1 MGIKRRAFLVGT
13 AAIAGGGLFALHWT
27 NSSAAKTA
35 GKMTSKAGEAS
46 FSGWVKIAP
55 DDTVTLYSPHIDFGQ
70 GSHTA
75 LAQMLA
81 DELDADWSHIR
92 TEAAPAELAFANMAL
107 GKGFTLGDKAVPAIL
122 TPTVN
127 ATFGAI
133 ARYMELQIT
142 GGSSAIRAT
151 GQAGFRVIG
160 AAAREALVA
169 TAAGRLGVPASELTT
184 VDSKVMHAKTGKSL
198 RYGELAAEAAER
210 SLSASPKLKETKDFK
225 YIGKSPDRFDIP
237 AKVDGSAKYG
247 IDVDLPGMR
256 VATIMA
262 APIRGGKLESV
273 DAAPAM
279 AIKGVEKV
287 VQLDDAVVVVAK
299 GYWAASQGLAALSP
313 KFSDGGNAGMTT
325 ASIFAEHDKLRKSGK
340 PENEA
345 GQGDVKAGMATN
357 GAKILTAEFRV
368 PFLHQAMME
377 PFALTAHFKDGKLE
391 IWGASQSPLGAK
403 MLAARAAGL
412 DGDDVIF
419 HPMIMGGGFGRR
431 APQYSEVT
439 SQVAILAKQ
448 LPYPVKLIWSREE
461 DVRQGAYR
469 PQCSAVLKAALG
481 PDGKIVAW
489 QCDYAQVADA
499 GSEAAIPYD
508 IPNVALNHFKYV
520 TNQTDGFWRSVNST
534 QHGFYTETFMDELAQ
549 AAGADP
555 VAFRLKH
562 LPKGSRYARVLEEV
576 AKRSGWG
583 TPLPAGVG
591 RGVALVESF
600 GTIAAEV
607 IEASIGED
615 GRPKPLRAFAVVDC
629 GTTVNP
635 RNAEAQIQGGL
646 IMGLSSAIGEA
657 ITLEGGAVTQSNFS
671 DYPILKMADAPASI
685 DVHFIESGATMGGIG
700 EPGTPPATPAL
711 VNALFAVTGKRQR
724 TLPLMG

>member
-1 MGIKRRAFLVGT
+1 MGIKRRAFLIGG
-13 AAIAGGGLFALHWT
+13 AAVVGGGLFALHWG
-27 NSSAAKTA
+27 NSSAAAKA
-35 GKMTSKAGEAS
+35 GKMTAKAGESS
-46 FSGWVKIAP
+46 FTGWIKIAA
-55 DDTVTLYSPHIDFGQ
+55 DDTITLYSPHIDFGQ

-81 DELDADWSHIR
+81 DELDADWSKMR
-92 TEAAPAELAFANMAL
+92 TDAAPAEMVFANTAL
-107 GKGFTLGDKAVPAIL
+107 GKGFILGAKTVPAIL

-127 ATFGAI
+127 AAFGAI

-160 AAAREALVA
+160 AATREALVA
-169 TAAGRLGVPASELTT
+169 TAAKRLGVPEAELTT
-184 VDSKVMHAKTGKSL
+184 ADSKVTHAKSGKSL
-198 RYGELAAEAAER
+198 RYGELAAEASER
-210 SLSASPKLKETKDFK
+210 SLSASPKLKTAKDFK

-237 AKVDGSAKYG
+237 AKVDGSAQYG
-247 IDVDLPGMR
+247 IDYTMPEMR

-273 DAAPAM
+273 DVAPAM

-287 VQLDDAVVVVAK
+287 IKLENAVAVVAK
-299 GYWAASQGLAALSP
+299 GYWAASQGLAALTP
-313 KFSDGGNAGMTT
+313 KFSDGGNAAMST
-325 ASIFAEHDKLRKSGK
+325 ASIFAEHDKLRKNGK

-345 GQGDVKAGMATN
+345 SNGDVAKGFATK
-357 GAKILTAEFRV
+357 GAKLLTADFKV

-377 PFALTAHFKDGKLE
+377 PFALTAHYKDGKLD

-403 MLAARAAGL
+403 MVAAKAAGL
-412 DGDDVIF
+412 SGDDVTF

-439 SQVAILAKQ
+439 SQAAQLAKQ

-469 PQCSAVLKAALG
+469 PQCSAALKAALG
-481 PDGKIVAW
+481 SDGKIVAW
-489 QCDYAQVADA
+489 QCDYVQVADA
-499 GSEAAIPYD
+499 GGEAKLPYD
-508 IPNVALNHFKYV
+508 IPNVTLNHFLYQ

-549 AAGADP
+549 AAGVDP
-555 VAFRLKH
+555 LTFRLNH

-591 RGVALVESF
+591 RGIALVESF

-607 IEASIGED
+607 IEASMGED
-615 GRPKPLRAFAVVDC
+615 GIPKIGRAFAVIDC

-635 RNAEAQIQGGL
+635 KNAEAQIMGGM

-657 ITLEGGAVTQSNFS
+657 ITLEKGAVVQSNFS
-671 DYPILKMADAPASI
+671 DYPILKMAGAPASI
-685 DVHFIESGATMGGIG
+685 DVHFIESGGPIGGIG

-711 VNALFAVTGKRQR
+711 LNALYAVTGKRHR
-724 TLPLMG
+724 TLPLTA

>member
-1 MGIKRRAFLVGT
+1 MGIKRRAFLIGG

-27 NSSAAKTA
+27 KSSNSGKAAEITA
-35 GKMTSKAGEAS
+35 KAGEGS
-46 FSGWVKIAP
+46 FAGWVKIAA

-81 DELDADWSHIR
+81 DELDADWRFLR
-92 TEAAPAELAFANMAL
+92 TEAAPAEMAFANTAL
-107 GKGFTLGDKAVPAIL
+107 GKGFVLGNKQIPAFL
-122 TPTVN
+122 TSTVD
-127 ATFGAI
+127 ATFAAI
-133 ARYMELQIT
+133 ARQMALQIT

-151 GQAGFRVIG
+151 GQVGFRVIG

-169 TAAGRLGVPASELTT
+169 TAAKRLGVPAGELTT
-184 VDSKVMHAKTGKSL
+184 ANSMVNHAKSGKSL

-210 SLSASPKLKETKDFK
+210 SLSASPTLKTRKDFK
-225 YIGKSPDRFDIP
+225 YIGQSPARFDIP
-237 AKVDGSAKYG
+237 AKVDGSAQYG
-247 IDVDLPGMR
+247 IDFNLPDMR

-273 DAAPAM
+273 DPAPAM
-279 AIKGVEKV
+279 AVKGVEKV
-287 VQLDDAVVVVAK
+287 VKLERAVVVVAN

-313 KFSDGGNAGMTT
+313 KFSDGGNAGMST
-325 ASIFAEHDKLRKSGK
+325 ASIFAEHDKLRKAGK

-345 GQGDVKAGMATN
+345 GEGDVKAGFATK
-357 GAKILTAEFRV
+357 GAKLVSAEYRL

-377 PFALTAHFKDGKLE
+377 PFALTAHYRDGKLD

-403 MLAARAAGL
+403 MDAAEAAGL
-412 DGDDVIF
+412 DSDDVTF

-431 APQYSEVT
+431 APQYSEIT
-439 SQVAILAKQ
+439 SQVALLAKQ

-481 PDGKIVAW
+481 SDGKIIAW
-489 QCDYAQVADA
+489 QSDYAQVANPE
-499 GSEAAIPYD
+499 GEITLPYV
-508 IPNVALNHFKYV
+508 IPNFALNHFKYD

-534 QHGFYTETFMDELAQ
+534 QHGYYTETFIDELAA

-555 VAFRLKH
+555 LAFRLAH
-562 LPKGSRYARVLEEV
+562 LPKGSRHARVLETV
-576 AKRSGWG
+576 AKRAGWG
-583 TPLPAGVG
+583 TPLAPGVG
-591 RGVALVESF
+591 RGIALVESF
-600 GTIAAEV
+600 GTIVAEV
-607 IEASIGED
+607 IEASAGE
-615 GRPKPLRAFAVVDC
+615 GGAPKIHRTFAVVDC

-635 RNAEAQIQGGL
+635 KNAEAQIEGGI

-657 ITLEGGAVTQSNFS
+657 ITLEGGAVVQSNFS
-671 DYPILKMADAPASI
+671 DYPILKMAGAPSRI
-685 DVHFIESGATMGGIG
+685 DVHFIESDAPMGGIG
-700 EPGTPPATPAL
+700 EPGTPPAAPAL
-711 VNALFAVTGKRQR
+711 ANALFAATGTRHR
-724 TLPLMG
+724 TLPLMR

>member
-1 MGIKRRAFLVGT
+1 MGIKRRAFLIGGASVV
-13 AAIAGGGLFALHWT
+13 GGGLFALHWI
-27 NSSAAKTA
+27 NGSAAT
-35 GKMTSKAGEAS
+35 KAGEMIAKAGESS
-46 FSGWVKIAP
+46 FTGWIKIAA
-55 DDTVTLYSPHIDFGQ
+55 DDTITLYSPHIDFGQ

-81 DELDADWSHIR
+81 DELDADWSKIR
-92 TEAAPAELAFANMAL
+92 TEQAPAEFAFANTAL
-107 GKGFTLGDKAVPAIL
+107 GKGFILGAKTVPAIL

-127 ATFGAI
+127 AAFGAI

-151 GQAGFRVIG
+151 GQAGFRVVG

-169 TAAGRLGVPASELTT
+169 TTAKRLGVPENELTT
-184 VDSKVMHAKTGKSL
+184 ADSKVTHAKSGKSL
-198 RYGELAAEAAER
+198 RYGELAAEASER
-210 SLSASPKLKETKDFK
+210 SLSTTPTLKTAKDFK

-237 AKVDGSAKYG
+237 AKVDGSAQYG
-247 IDVDLPGMR
+247 IDYTMPEMR

-273 DAAPAM
+273 DPAPAM

-287 VQLDDAVVVVAK
+287 VRLESAVVVVAK
-299 GYWAASQGLAALSP
+299 GYWAASKGLAALSP
-313 KFSDGGNAGMTT
+313 KFSDGGNAGMST

-345 GQGDVKAGMATN
+345 GNGDVKAGFATK
-357 GAKILTAEFRV
+357 GAKLLNADFKV

-377 PFALTAHFKDGKLE
+377 PFALTAHYKDGKLD

-403 MLAARAAGL
+403 MVAAKAAGL
-412 DGDDVIF
+412 SGDDVTF

-439 SQVAILAKQ
+439 SQVAQLAKQ

-469 PQCSAVLKAALG
+469 PQCSAALKAALG
-481 PDGKIVAW
+481 ADGKIVAW

-499 GSEAAIPYD
+499 GGEAKLPYD
-508 IPNVALNHFKYV
+508 IPNVALNHFTYQ

-549 AAGADP
+549 AAGVDP
-555 VAFRLKH
+555 LAFRLNH

-591 RGVALVESF
+591 RGIALVESF

-607 IEASIGED
+607 IEASVRED
-615 GRPKPLRAFAVVDC
+615 GSPKVLRAFAVVDC

-635 RNAEAQIQGGL
+635 KNAEAQIQGGL

-657 ITLEGGAVTQSNFS
+657 ITVEKGAVVQSNFS
-671 DYPILKMADAPASI
+671 DYPIMKMEGSPTSI
-685 DVHFIESGATMGGIG
+685 DVHFIESGGQIGGIG

-711 VNALFAVTGKRQR
+711 VNALFAVTGKRHR
-724 TLPLMG
+724 TLPLVA

>member
-1 MGIKRRAFLVGT
+1 MGIKRRAFLIGG
-13 AAIAGGGLFALHWT
+13 AAVAGGGLFALHWM
-27 NSSAAKTA
+27 NGSAARTG
-35 GKMTSKAGEAS
+35 GKMIAKAGESS
-46 FSGWVKIAP
+46 FSGWIKIAA
-55 DDTVTLYSPHIDFGQ
+55 DDTITLYSPHIDFGQ

-81 DELDADWSHIR
+81 DELDADWSKMR
-92 TEAAPAELAFANMAL
+92 TEAAPAEMAFANTAL
-107 GKGFTLGDKAVPAIL
+107 GKGFILGAKTVPAIL

-127 ATFGAI
+127 AAFGAI

-160 AAAREALVA
+160 AATREALVA
-169 TAAGRLGVPASELTT
+169 TAAKRLGVPEAELKTAN
-184 VDSKVMHAKTGKSL
+184 SKVTHAKSGKSL
-198 RYGELAAEAAER
+198 RYGELAAEASER
-210 SLSASPKLKETKDFK
+210 SLSTTPTLKTAKDFT

-237 AKVDGSAKYG
+237 AKVDGSAQYG
-247 IDVDLPGMR
+247 IDFNMPEMR

-262 APIRGGKLESV
+262 APVRGGKLESV
-273 DAAPAM
+273 DPAPAM
-279 AIKGVEKV
+279 AVKGVEKV
-287 VQLDDAVVVVAK
+287 IKLDNAVAVVAK

-313 KFSDGGNAGMTT
+313 KFSDGGNAGIST
-325 ASIFAEHDKLRKSGK
+325 ASVFAEHDKLRKTGK

-345 GQGDVKAGMATN
+345 GNGDVNAGFA
-357 GAKILTAEFRV
+357 AKGVKLLTADFKV

-377 PFALTAHFKDGKLE
+377 PFALTAHYKDGRLDV
-391 IWGASQSPLGAK
+391 WGASQSPLGAK
-403 MLAARAAGL
+403 MVAARAAGL
-412 DGDDVIF
+412 GADEVTF

-439 SQVAILAKQ
+439 GQVAQLAKQ

-499 GSEAAIPYD
+499 GGEAKLPYD
-508 IPNVALNHFKYV
+508 IPNVALNHFSYQ

-549 AAGADP
+549 AAGVDP
-555 VAFRLKH
+555 LTFRLNH

-576 AKRSGWG
+576 AKRAGWG

-591 RGVALVESF
+591 RGIALVESF
-600 GTIAAEV
+600 GTIVAEV
-607 IEASIGED
+607 IEASVRDD
-615 GRPKPLRAFAVVDC
+615 GSPKVLRAFAVVDC

-635 RNAEAQIQGGL
+635 KNAEAQIQGGL

-657 ITLEGGAVTQSNFS
+657 ITLEGGAVVQSNFS
-671 DYPILKMADAPASI
+671 DYPILKMEGSPTSI
-685 DVHFIESGATMGGIG
+685 DVHFIESGAHMGGIG

-711 VNALFAVTGKRQR
+711 VNALFAVTGKRHR
-724 TLPLMG
+724 TLPLMA

>member
-1 MGIKRRAFLVGT
+1 MGIKRRAFLIGG
-13 AAIAGGGLFALHWT
+13 AAVAGGGLFALHWM
-27 NSSAAKTA
+27 NSSAARKGGEMIA
-35 GKMTSKAGEAS
+35 KAGESS
-46 FSGWVKIAP
+46 FSGWIKIAE

-81 DELDADWSHIR
+81 DELDADWSKMR
-92 TEAAPAELAFANMAL
+92 TEAAPAEMAFANTAL
-107 GKGFTLGDKAVPAIL
+107 GKGFILGAKTLPAIL

-127 ATFGAI
+127 AAFGAI

-151 GQAGFRVIG
+151 GQVGFRVIG
-160 AAAREALVA
+160 AATREALIA
-169 TAAGRLGVPASELTT
+169 TAAKRLGVPEAELTT
-184 VDSKVMHAKTGKSL
+184 ANSKVTHAKSGKSL
-198 RYGELAAEAAER
+198 RYGELAAEASER
-210 SLSASPKLKETKDFK
+210 SLSTTPTLKTVKDFK

-237 AKVDGSAKYG
+237 AKVNGSAQYG
-247 IDVDLPGMR
+247 IDYTMPDMR
-256 VATIMA
+256 IATIMA

-273 DAAPAM
+273 DPAPAM
-279 AIKGVEKV
+279 AVKGVEKV
-287 VQLDDAVVVVAK
+287 IKLENAVAVVAK

-313 KFSDGGNAGMTT
+313 KFSDGGNAGMST
-325 ASIFAEHDKLRKSGK
+325 ASIFAEHDKLRKNGK
-340 PENEA
+340 AENEA
-345 GQGDVKAGMATN
+345 GNGDVTAGFATK
-357 GAKILTAEFRV
+357 GAKLLTAEFKV

-377 PFALTAHFKDGKLE
+377 PFALTAHYKDGKLD

-403 MLAARAAGL
+403 MVAAKAAGL
-412 DGDDVIF
+412 SGDDVTF

-439 SQVAILAKQ
+439 SQVAQLAKQ

-469 PQCSAVLKAALG
+469 PQCSAALKAALG
-481 PDGKIVAW
+481 SDGKIVAW

-499 GSEAAIPYD
+499 GGEAKLPYD
-508 IPNVALNHFKYV
+508 IPNVALNHFQYV

-549 AAGADP
+549 AAGVDP
-555 VAFRLKH
+555 LTFRLNH

-576 AKRSGWG
+576 AKRAGWG

-591 RGVALVESF
+591 RGIALVESF
-600 GTIAAEV
+600 DTIVAEV
-607 IEASIGED
+607 IEASVRED
-615 GRPKPLRAFAVVDC
+615 GSPKVLRAFAVVDC
-629 GTTVNP
+629 GTTVHP
-635 RNAEAQIQGGL
+635 KNAEAQIEGGL

-657 ITLEGGAVTQSNFS
+657 ITVEGGAVAQSNFS
-671 DYPILKMADAPASI
+671 DYPILKMEGSPTSI
-685 DVHFIESGATMGGIG
+685 DVHFIESGAHMGGIG

-711 VNALFAVTGKRQR
+711 VNALFAVTGKRHR
-724 TLPLMG
+724 TLPLVA

>member
-1 MGIKRRAFLVGT
+1 MGIKRRAFLIGGASVV
-13 AAIAGGGLFALHWT
+13 GGGLFALHWM
-27 NSSAAKTA
+27 NGSAASKA
-35 GKMTSKAGEAS
+35 GKMTAKAGESS
-46 FSGWVKIAP
+46 FTGWIKIAA

-81 DELDADWSHIR
+81 EELDADWSKMR
-92 TEAAPAELAFANMAL
+92 TEAAPAEMAFANTAL
-107 GKGFTLGDKAVPAIL
+107 GKGFILGAKTVPAIL

-127 ATFGAI
+127 AAFGAI
-133 ARYMELQIT
+133 ARYKELQIT

-160 AAAREALVA
+160 AATREALVA
-169 TAAGRLGVPASELTT
+169 TAAKRLGVPEAELTT
-184 VDSKVMHAKTGKSL
+184 ANSKVTHAKSGKSL
-198 RYGELAAEAAER
+198 RYGELAAEASER
-210 SLSASPKLKETKDFK
+210 SLSASPKLKTAKDFK
-225 YIGKSPDRFDIP
+225 YIGTSPDRFDIP
-237 AKVDGSAKYG
+237 AKVDGSAQYG
-247 IDVDLPGMR
+247 IDYTMPEMR

-273 DAAPAM
+273 DVAPAM

-287 VQLDDAVVVVAK
+287 IKLENAVAVVAK
-299 GYWAASQGLAALSP
+299 GYWAASQGLAVLAP
-313 KFSDGGNAGMTT
+313 KFSDGGNAAMST
-325 ASIFAEHDKLRKSGK
+325 ASIFAEHDKLRKNGK
-340 PENEA
+340 SENDA
-345 GQGDVKAGMATN
+345 TTGDVKAGFATK
-357 GAKILTAEFRV
+357 GAKLLTADFKV

-377 PFALTAHFKDGKLE
+377 PFALTAHYKDGKLD
-391 IWGASQSPLGAK
+391 IWGASQSPLGSKMVAAK
-403 MLAARAAGL
+403 AAGL
-412 DGDDVIF
+412 SGDDVTF

-439 SQVAILAKQ
+439 SQVAQLAKQ

-469 PQCSAVLKAALG
+469 PQCSAALKAALG
-481 PDGKIVAW
+481 SDGKIVAW

-499 GSEAAIPYD
+499 GGEAKLPYD
-508 IPNVALNHFKYV
+508 IPNVALNHFMYQ

-549 AAGADP
+549 AAGVDP
-555 VAFRLKH
+555 LTFRLNH

-583 TPLPAGVG
+583 SPLPAGVG
-591 RGVALVESF
+591 RGIALVESF

-607 IEASIGED
+607 IEASMGED
-615 GRPKPLRAFAVVDC
+615 GIPKIGRAFAVVDC

-635 RNAEAQIQGGL
+635 KNAEAQIMGGM

-657 ITLEGGAVTQSNFS
+657 ITLEKGAVIQSNFS
-671 DYPILKMADAPASI
+671 DYPILKMEGSPTSI
-685 DVHFIESGATMGGIG
+685 DVHFIESGAVMGGIG

-711 VNALFAVTGKRQR
+711 VNALFAVTGKRHR
-724 TLPLMG
+724 TLPLNA

>member
-1 MGIKRRAFLVGT
+1 MGMKRRAFLIGGASVV
-13 AAIAGGGLFALHWT
+13 GGGLFALHWA
-27 NSSAAKTA
+27 NGSAASKG
-35 GKMTSKAGEAS
+35 GKMIAKAGESS
-46 FSGWVKIAP
+46 FSGWIKIAT
-55 DDTVTLYSPHIDFGQ
+55 DDTITLYSPHIDFGQ

-81 DELDADWSHIR
+81 DELDADWSKMR
-92 TEAAPAELAFANMAL
+92 TEAAPAEMAFANTAL
-107 GKGFTLGDKAVPAIL
+107 GKGFILGAKTVPAIL

-127 ATFGAI
+127 AAFGAI

-160 AAAREALVA
+160 AAAREALVS
-169 TAAGRLGVPASELTT
+169 TAAKRLGVPESELTT
-184 VDSKVMHAKTGKSL
+184 AESKVTHAKSGKSL
-198 RYGELAAEAAER
+198 RYGELAAEASER
-210 SLSASPKLKETKDFK
+210 SLSTSPKLKTAKDFK

-237 AKVDGSAKYG
+237 AKVNGSAQYG
-247 IDVDLPGMR
+247 IDYTMPEMR

-273 DAAPAM
+273 DPAPAM

-287 VQLDDAVVVVAK
+287 IKLDNAVAVVAK

-313 KFSDGGNAGMTT
+313 KFSDGGNAGIST

-345 GQGDVKAGMATN
+345 GNGDVAKGFATK
-357 GAKILTAEFRV
+357 GAKILTADFRV

-377 PFALTAHFKDGKLE
+377 PFALTAHYKEGKLD

-403 MLAARAAGL
+403 MVAARAAGL
-412 DGDDVIF
+412 SSDDVTF

-439 SQVAILAKQ
+439 GQVAQLAKQ

-469 PQCSAVLKAALG
+469 PQCSAALKAALG
-481 PDGKIVAW
+481 ADGKIAAW

-499 GSEAAIPYD
+499 GGEAKLPYD
-508 IPNVALNHFKYV
+508 IPNVALNHFQYQ

-549 AAGADP
+549 AAGVDP
-555 VAFRLKH
+555 LTFRLNH

-576 AKRSGWG
+576 AKRAGWG

-591 RGVALVESF
+591 RGIALVESF
-600 GTIAAEV
+600 GTIVAEV
-607 IEASIGED
+607 IEAKVGED
-615 GRPKPLRAFAVVDC
+615 GVPKPLRAFAVVDC

-635 RNAEAQIQGGL
+635 KNAEAQIEGGL

-657 ITLEGGAVTQSNFS
+657 ITVENGAVMQSNFS
-671 DYPILKMADAPASI
+671 DYPILKMAGTPTSI
-685 DVHFIESGATMGGIG
+685 DVHFIESGAQMGGIG

-711 VNALFAVTGKRQR
+711 VNALFAITGKRQR
-724 TLPLMG
+724 TLPLTG